1 MRLGVISLRFSSDEQ
16 KTLEEKGITDS
27 KTAKEFLLGVREKR
41 QLTLAE
47 SINRWKLYK
56 LVAETALVKAKLKPY
71 IRTQIVT
78 ETKTVIQE
86 EYACPFC
93 DFKDP
98 QANTVRDHAK
108 RLHPSTPQIQQQPR
122 IVYRDVEKPVIKEV
136 ERVKEV
142 PIEKTVEKTLYA
154 CCICNNYSSPNSNE
168 TNSHIYEL
176 HIKPMLRRA
185 GQPTPTLQEI
195 QP

>member
-1 MRLGVISLRFSSDEQ
+1 M
-16 KTLEEKGITDS
+16 DS
-27 KTAKEFLLGVREKR
+27 KTAKEFLLGVREKK
-41 QLTLAE
+41 QLTIAE
-47 SINRWKLYK
+47 SINRWKLNK
-56 LVAETALVKAKLKPY
+56 LVAETALVKAKLKPF
-71 IRTQIVT
+71 IQKQIVT

-108 RLHPSTPQIQQQPR
+108 RLHATPQIQQPQPR

-154 CCICNNYSSPNSNE
+154 CSICNNFSSPNSNE
-168 TNSHIYEL
+168 TNNHITK
-176 HIKPMLRRA
+176 HIEQFLRKA
-185 GQPTPTLQEI
+185 GQPTLREI